1 MNGEKAMSDCG
12 TLIKEA
18 LEQGFSFACELNVGT
33 LEFMP
38 EVRAMC
44 AADRC
49 QSYGRSWNCPPG
61 CGTVEEAAQRA
72 SAFKQGILVQTIGQ
86 LEDDFDWEGIEAAHQ
101 THRVNFEAFTAKLRG
116 RFSDLMPMGVG
127 ACSICE
133 ECTYPDA
140 PCRYPERAVPP
151 MEAYGLFVSKVCTL
165 SGAKYN
171 NGPQTITFTSCYLF

>member
-1 MNGEKAMSDCG
+1 MNGEYG
-12 TLIKEA
+12 NG
-18 LEQGFSFACELNVGT
+18 GFGCPHQRRWTGFFFGVPELNVGA

-38 EVRAMC
+38 GARHVRSRPLPGYNKAGT
-44 AADRC
+44 ARPAR
-49 QSYGRSWNCPPG
+49 GRG
-61 CGTVEEAAQRA
+61 GTGA
-72 SAFKQGILVQTIGQ
+72 SASKQGILVQTIGQ
-86 LEDDFDWEGIEAAHQ
+86 LGDDFDWKASRRPRETPRELW
-101 THRVNFEAFTAKLRG
+101 AFTAKLRG
-116 RFSDLMPMGVG
+116 RFDDLMPMGVG

-171 NGPQTITFTSCYLF
+171 NGPKTITFTSCYLF